1 LKRKRPVYVPPKQS
15 QQKQYKYYAEAFEQ
29 EKKTEAVAPPKVSPM
44 GGFNEDAPIKS
55 SYTQMKPKP

>member
-1 LKRKRPVYVPPKQS
+1 VPPKQS